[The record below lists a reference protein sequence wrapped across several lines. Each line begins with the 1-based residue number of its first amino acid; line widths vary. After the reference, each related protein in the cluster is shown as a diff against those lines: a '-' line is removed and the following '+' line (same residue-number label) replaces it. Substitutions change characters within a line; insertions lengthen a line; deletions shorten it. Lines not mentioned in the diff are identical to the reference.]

1 MKNFFPEFKKFIN
14 RGNVIDLAV
23 GVIVGSAFTAIV
35 NGLSNHILK
44 PVINFL
50 IAKLLG
56 GESTSDIHTY
66 LLKVYD
72 AEGNLDL
79 AQSIYIDWGAFVSA
93 VINFLLIAFVLFTF
107 VKIFN
112 KIREEHKE
120 FTEKMSKRRLSREER
135 RELKALGVSLHDREA
150 IKAWREKKRALADE
164 AAKAAAIAAAEKA
177 KREREENPTTEELLK
192 LILAE
197 MRKK

>member
-1 MKNFFPEFKKFIN
+1 MMKNFFPEFKKFIN

-35 NGLSNHILK
+35 NGFSNHILK

-72 AEGNLDL
+72 AEG
-79 AQSIYIDWGAFVSA
+79 
-93 VINFLLIAFVLFTF
+93 
-107 VKIFN
+107 
-112 KIREEHKE
+112 
-120 FTEKMSKRRLSREER
+120 KRQ
-135 RELKALGVSLHDREA
+135 A
-150 IKAWREKKRALADE
+150 
-164 AAKAAAIAAAEKA
+164 
-177 KREREENPTTEELLK
+177 
-192 LILAE
+192 
-197 MRKK
+197 